1 MKKKIF
7 IITGEESGDKLASL
21 VFSKTNTQDYEFK
34 AIGGQNLKNMGIPIL
49 FDNKDITYF
58 GITDV
63 ILNIFKIFRKI
74 NFTVTQCV
82 RFKPDL
88 IFSVDCPDFSFRVI
102 ERVKRKINTK
112 AYHFV
117 APTIWSWRERRAI
130 KIKKIIDHI
139 FLLFPFEKK
148 YFDKYRINNSF
159 VGHPFFLKFE
169 KSDNSKKNANMISIC
184 PGSRKSEIT
193 KMLPILIKVI
203 KKLDKN
209 YTYHFP
215 STSQTYQYLEKNLK
229 QYDFKY
235 IISTNEKDKNYNF
248 SKSILTIAK
257 SGTISLDV
265 CKNFSPLI
273 TIYKMSLLNYLLIK
287 PFVKVKYV
295 NIVNIIANKEVIPE
309 LIQFD
314 CTVKKISNL
323 ANKFLSNKELLNKN
337 VEDYIKAIG
346 SFSNMTTDEKI
357 LNYIKKN
364 I

>member
-1 MKKKIF
+1 
-7 IITGEESGDKLASL
+7 
-21 VFSKTNTQDYEFK
+21 
-34 AIGGQNLKNMGIPIL
+34 
-49 FDNKDITYF
+49 
-58 GITDV
+58 
-63 ILNIFKIFRKI
+63 
-74 NFTVTQCV
+74 
-82 RFKPDL
+82 
-88 IFSVDCPDFSFRVI
+88 
-102 ERVKRKINTK
+102 
-112 AYHFV
+112 
-117 APTIWSWRERRAI
+117 
-130 KIKKIIDHI
+130 
-139 FLLFPFEKK
+139 
-148 YFDKYRINNSF
+148 
-159 VGHPFFLKFE
+159 
-169 KSDNSKKNANMISIC
+169 MISIC
-184 PGSRKSEIT
+184 PGSRKSEII

-215 STSQTYQYLEKNLK
+215 TTSQTYEYLEENLK

-314 CTVKKISNL
+314 CTVEKISNL
-323 ANKFLSNKELLNKN
+323 ANKFLTNKELLNKN
-337 VEDYIKAIG
+337 VEDYIKAIS